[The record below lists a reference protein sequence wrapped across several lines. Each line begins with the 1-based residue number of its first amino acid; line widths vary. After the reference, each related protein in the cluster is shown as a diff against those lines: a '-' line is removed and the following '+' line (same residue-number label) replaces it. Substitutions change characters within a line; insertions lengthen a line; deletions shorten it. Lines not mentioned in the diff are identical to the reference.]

1 LSNTDDRG
9 HFASAPCLLPE
20 LENDWEQVKAWR
32 AGRRQG
38 LVRHRSAADPQQ
50 RQNLNREIV
59 GRLAEIIHPGVYP
72 TLGFYWPIRGEVD
85 IRDLARSHVA
95 AGGQAAL
102 PVIVT
107 RHAPVEFWK
116 WHPGMPTTRGV
127 LDIPTPRERHPLV
140 PDVLVI
146 PLIGFDR
153 AQFRLGYGGG
163 YYDRTLA
170 AMRPRPLAIGIASAE
185 AQLETIYPQPHD
197 IPMDVIITEQ
207 FVLGAERL
215 RR

>member
-1 LSNTDDRG
+1 MGSFDDRG
-9 HFASAPCLLPE
+9 HFASSPCLMHE

-32 AGRRQG
+32 IDRRQG
-38 LVRHRSAADPQQ
+38 LVNHRSGIDPEL
-50 RQNLNREIV
+50 RQYLSREIV
-59 GRLAEIIHPGVYP
+59 GRLAEIIHPTVYP
-72 TLGFYWPIRGEVD
+72 TLGFYWPIRGEIDV
-85 IRDLARSHVA
+85 RDLARSHVA
-95 AGGQAAL
+95 AGGHAAL

-107 RHAPVEFWK
+107 KHAPVEFWK

-127 LDIPTPRERHPLV
+127 LDIPIPRERNPLV

-153 AQFRLGYGGG
+153 ARFRLGYGGG

-170 AMRPRPLAIGIASAE
+170 AMTPRPLAIGIASAE

-207 FVLGAERL
+207 FLLGAERL
-215 RR
+215 KR